1 MNQSEQSS
9 KLMNQSEHNQGGT
22 NQKLQAR
29 WPNQNREDFKNNQT
43 TKQLNKFI

>member
-29 WPNQNREDFKNNQT
+29 LAQSEQGGF
-43 TKQLNKFI
+43 